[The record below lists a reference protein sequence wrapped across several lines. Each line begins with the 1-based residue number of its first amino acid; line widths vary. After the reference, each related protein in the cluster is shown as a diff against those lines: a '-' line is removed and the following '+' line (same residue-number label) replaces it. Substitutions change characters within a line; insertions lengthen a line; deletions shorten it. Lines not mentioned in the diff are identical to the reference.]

1 MECGREEGEG
11 GCWLYVRK
19 VYVWGAE
26 HSCLRKSPVNKRLI
40 QDACSV
46 LIIFVDLI
54 FYFST
59 DENNAV
65 LIEVKQQP
73 ANKKDG

>member
-1 MECGREEGEG
+1 MCVCVG
-11 GCWLYVRK
+11 G
-19 VYVWGAE
+19 G
-26 HSCLRKSPVNKRLI
+26 HSCLRKSHVYERLT

-73 ANKKDG
+73 ANRKMDRFG